1 VSDATTDIAGN
12 LARVRESIAAAAV
25 KAGRKAEEVRLVAV
39 SKNHPVEAIAAA
51 AAAGH
56 RLFGEN
62 TTQEALPKIA
72 ALANAQLEWHFIGH
86 LQSNKAKFIP
96 GNFRCLHSLDSLKL
110 AQRLSRL
117 AGEQHAML
125 DALIEVNVMRDP
137 AKHGV
142 LPEAIEPLIE
152 AILLKE
158 PLPALR
164 LRGLMTI
171 GPHPA
176 DELTRRKTFAEVR
189 RLRDDSATSL
199 GLTDFTELSMGMS
212 GDFAE
217 AIAEGSTLV
226 RIGTAIFGER
236 DYG

>member
-1 VSDATTDIAGN
+1 MSEAITDIAQN

-25 KAGRKAEEVRLVAV
+25 KAGRKPDEVRLVAV

-51 AAAGH
+51 VAAGQK
-56 RLFGEN
+56 LFGEN
-62 TTQEALPKIA
+62 TAQEALPKIA
-72 ALANAQLEWHFIGH
+72 QLAHAQLEWHFIGH

-110 AQRLSRL
+110 AQRLSRFAEERRATL
-117 AGEQHAML
+117 E
-125 DALIEVNVMRDP
+125 ALIEVNVMRDS

-142 LPEAIEPLIE
+142 LPEAVVPLIE
-152 AILLKE
+152 SILTE
-158 PLPALR
+158 SLPALR
-164 LRGLMTI
+164 LRGLMAI

-176 DELTRRKTFAEVR
+176 DELTLRKAFAAVR
-189 RLRDDSATSL
+189 GLRDECAARL
-199 GLTDFTELSMGMS
+199 GLKDLTELSMGMS
-212 GDFAE
+212 DDFAA